1 MNLFASMILQCF
13 IRLVIY
19 ADQMIV
25 RHQSNSFDE
34 LNQDEENATQTHSN
48 EVWGI
53 DNTVSII
60 LNYLQSSLILVKYN
74 PSKLK
79 RRRV

>member
-25 RHQSNSFDE
+25 RHQSKNFDE
-34 LNQDEENATQTHSN
+34 LNQDEENVTQTHSN

-53 DNTVSII
+53 DNTVSST
-60 LNYLQSSLILVKYN
+60 YLSSSS
-74 PSKLK
+74 PKLSSESFDSGQISF
-79 RRRV
+79 

>member
-25 RHQSNSFDE
+25 RHQSKSFDE

-53 DNTVSII
+53 DNTVSINLI
-60 LNYLQSSLILVKYN
+60 YLQSSMILVKF
-74 PSKLK
+74 PSKLE
-79 RRRV
+79 RRV

>member
-25 RHQSNSFDE
+25 RHQSKSFDE

-53 DNTVSII
+53 DNTVSINLI
-60 LNYLQSSLILVKYN
+60 YLQSSMILVKF
-74 PSKLK
+74 PSKLE
-79 RRRV
+79 RGFEN

>member
-25 RHQSNSFDE
+25 RHQSKSFDE
-34 LNQDEENATQTHSN
+34 LNQDEENTTQTHSN

-53 DNTVSII
+53 DNTVSINLI
-60 LNYLQSSLILVKYN
+60 YLRSSMILVKF
-74 PSKLK
+74 PSKLE
-79 RRRV
+79 RRV

>member
-25 RHQSNSFDE
+25 RHQSKSFDE

-53 DNTVSII
+53 DNTVSINLI
-60 LNYLQSSLILVKYN
+60 YLRSSSMILVKF
-74 PSKLK
+74 PSKLE
-79 RRRV
+79 RRV

>member
-25 RHQSNSFDE
+25 RHQSKSFDE
-34 LNQDEENATQTHSN
+34 LNQDEENTTQTHSN

-53 DNTVSII
+53 DNTVSINLI
-60 LNYLQSSLILVKYN
+60 YLQSSMILVKFT
-74 PSKLK
+74 SKLE
-79 RRRV
+79 RRV

>member
-53 DNTVSII
+53 DNTVSINLI
-60 LNYLQSSLILVKYN
+60 YLQSSMILVKF
-74 PSKLK
+74 PSKLE
-79 RRRV
+79 RRV

>member
-25 RHQSNSFDE
+25 RHQSKSFDE
-34 LNQDEENATQTHSN
+34 LNQDEENVTQTHSN

-53 DNTVSII
+53 DNTVSINLI
-60 LNYLQSSLILVKYN
+60 YLRSSMILVKF
-74 PSKLK
+74 PSKLE
-79 RRRV
+79 RRA

>member
-25 RHQSNSFDE
+25 RHQSKSFDE
-34 LNQDEENATQTHSN
+34 LNQDEENTTQTHSN

-53 DNTVSII
+53 DNTVSINLI
-60 LNYLQSSLILVKYN
+60 YLRSSVILVKF
-74 PSKLK
+74 PSKLE
-79 RRRV
+79 RRV